1 MTIDEAS
8 RALNGHLIGAS
19 LATLGQRFLLSGGT
33 RPEDLQLQM
42 QYMAA
47 LMNDPALRANEFNK
61 AIASAPMGWALANSD
76 PSGVFS
82 LEAVP
87 MIAGGDQR
95 LAKAPPE
102 VSKAWKLEPLRDD
115 IRRRISTSP
124 TPNLQAAAPH

>member
-33 RPEDLQLQM
+33 RPEDLQLRM

-47 LMNDPALRANEFNK
+47 LMTDPALRANEFNK
-61 AIASAPMGWALANSD
+61 AIASAPLGWALANSD
-76 PSGVFS
+76 QSGVFS

-95 LAKAPPE
+95 IAKAQPE
-102 VSKAWKLEPLRDD
+102 VSKDWKLDPLRQD
-115 IRRRISTSP
+115 RTRVE
-124 TPNLQAAAPH
+124 AAKSVTDRVKI

>member
-1 MTIDEAS
+1 
-8 RALNGHLIGAS
+8 
-19 LATLGQRFLLSGGT
+19 
-33 RPEDLQLQM
+33 M

-47 LMNDPALRANEFNK
+47 LMTDPALRANEFNK

-102 VSKAWKLEPLRDD
+102 VSKDWKLEPLRDD
-115 IRRRISTSP
+115 VRRLLPSGPIHTLMAGDP
-124 TPNLQAAAPH
+124 ALPQAGNREEAG

>member
-1 MTIDEAS
+1 
-8 RALNGHLIGAS
+8 
-19 LATLGQRFLLSGGT
+19 
-33 RPEDLQLQM
+33 M

-47 LMNDPALRANEFNK
+47 LMTDPALRANEFNK

-102 VSKAWKLEPLRDD
+102 VSKDWKIEPLRDD
-115 IRRRISTSP
+115 VRRMISSGP
-124 TPNLQAAAPH
+124 LHIDMAGDLDVDQADNDVASTVVSADARGGGQGWG